1 MTPATA
7 LEPADQLELVCERL
21 QSVLAREYAVL
32 RAQASLGSGGID
44 QLEGL
49 HSEKERLLRAL
60 EANTAAG
67 ELSAVADNRR
77 ESCRAAISK
86 CKSLQTRNFQLFG
99 RMVAAQRKVL
109 SLVRSPGESLSLYD
123 RTGRGI
129 DHASWLH
136 SEVV

>member
-1 MTPATA
+1 VIDA
-7 LEPADQLELVCERL
+7 ADQLELVCERL

-32 RAQASLGSGGID
+32 RSQASLGSGGID
-44 QLEGL
+44 QLESL
-49 HSEKERLLRAL
+49 HSEKERLLRVL
-60 EANTAAG
+60 EVNRAAG
-67 ELSAVADNRR
+67 ELSPVADSKR
-77 ESCRAAISK
+77 ELCRAALNK
-86 CKSLQTRNFQLFG
+86 CKALQTRNFQLFG

-109 SLVRSPGESLSLYD
+109 SLVRNPGESLSLYD